1 VKNMVLICFVLPPRG
16 TLFNKSLVT
25 SLILFSSYANPE
37 EPPQLY
43 PQSIKIK
50 VPDDEHVAHA
60 IELLV
65 NDLKNG
71 SYGIQPQLGVDKNRL
86 NNLCSFFSEKIEK
99 KVSVDAESILSA
111 YVQYV
116 KILAERKCLIKELQ
130 QAMNEFKDGYP
141 NDAKICNIP
150 MLNRLMPEFM
160 EGIRTFGGV
169 GMSSVSSRFQFSRM
183 RIGPHSACFGIMGI
197 WAGFIAFQDNFEYY
211 IFPDFYVTPSL
222 SKEISNI
229 SEVLRRI
236 ATELKRRPPTHLPTL
251 ALLVAL
257 STIGFP
263 KVSRMYEMVVISG
276 GMFRIDLLES
286 DFPLSS
292 ENYLAF
298 ADSLKNTCE
307 SEATVKR
314 LLNLLKSALEQPATG
329 ESLLRKLR
337 DIGLRTSQLIT
348 MCLMQAISP
357 DQMAY
362 EIARLF
368 YAQSDIDFEKYARK
382 REAFLYPGDVS
393 CILRAIERLRENKGI
408 Y

>member
-1 VKNMVLICFVLPPRG
+1 
-16 TLFNKSLVT
+16 
-25 SLILFSSYANPE
+25 
-37 EPPQLY
+37 
-43 PQSIKIK
+43 
-50 VPDDEHVAHA
+50 
-60 IELLV
+60 
-65 NDLKNG
+65 
-71 SYGIQPQLGVDKNRL
+71 
-86 NNLCSFFSEKIEK
+86 
-99 KVSVDAESILSA
+99 
-111 YVQYV
+111 
-116 KILAERKCLIKELQ
+116 
-130 QAMNEFKDGYP
+130 
-141 NDAKICNIP
+141 
-150 MLNRLMPEFM
+150 
-160 EGIRTFGGV
+160 
-169 GMSSVSSRFQFSRM
+169 
-183 RIGPHSACFGIMGI
+183 
-197 WAGFIAFQDNFEYY
+197 
-211 IFPDFYVTPSL
+211 
-222 SKEISNI
+222 
-229 SEVLRRI
+229 VLRRI

-263 KVSRMYEMVVISG
+263 KVSRMYEMVVISS